1 MQHQLLVQILATLD
15 GDHNATIFDMVVQT
29 LRSQEPTHICHQMS
43 ILNRIPDL
51 LDLLSEWA
59 SSPLASGVVK
69 AASSTYESELRGLI
83 SKQSGF
89 HFSGNKASLSQLED
103 FSITQ
108 MGWKIQDLAPNLW
121 TLLGSLLDVEPTRR
135 RTAPAEEVVD
145 EDIEIELPNIATA
158 VNRNENGSSDLD
170 GEDGEVEA
178 AATSDDV
185 EMQHLDTTEKSG
197 YRKHNRA
204 QQNAALMYIVSIML
218 TDAKSLQT
226 YLDI

>member
-1 MQHQLLVQILATLD
+1 
-15 GDHNATIFDMVVQT
+15 
-29 LRSQEPTHICHQMS
+29 
-43 ILNRIPDL
+43 
-51 LDLLSEWA
+51 
-59 SSPLASGVVK
+59 
-69 AASSTYESELRGLI
+69 
-83 SKQSGF
+83 
-89 HFSGNKASLSQLED
+89 
-103 FSITQ
+103 
-108 MGWKIQDLAPNLW
+108 
-121 TLLGSLLDVEPTRR
+121 LDVEPTRR